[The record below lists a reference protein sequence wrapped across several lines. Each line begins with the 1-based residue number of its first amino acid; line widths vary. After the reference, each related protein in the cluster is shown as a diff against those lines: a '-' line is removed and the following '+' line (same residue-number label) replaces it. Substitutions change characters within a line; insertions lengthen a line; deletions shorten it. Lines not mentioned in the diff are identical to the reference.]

1 MNGKRI
7 LSLLIFLIFL
17 VSLVISCA
25 LFFNMGV
32 YVDEAGTSP
41 DVVCGGEFW
50 LNADWARLFL
60 LAMGTVLSGVL
71 LGMEFRE
78 KKG

>member
-50 LNADWARLFL
+50 LNAD
-60 LAMGTVLSGVL
+60 
-71 LGMEFRE
+71 
-78 KKG
+78 